1 MHGAHQLLHA
11 RKTVVQFRT
20 NIGESRRLLRLLTLR
35 HHVRHQS
42 VRKHQRHRR
51 TRIKILHVTIHRR
64 ARQGHKADV
73 HIGGL
78 SNIRPANA
86 VTTSRNLAPVSHIK
100 VLQHRRVGA
109 HIQVAGATHRHH
121 EHQNQRAPKRHGG
134 SGQLRDRA
142 LNTQLSQ
149 QQHEHRVQHENAVHE
164 EQRNQPL
171 HVGARAVRVDQTRV
185 FWGVYRGSCG
195 GAFPGAL
202 AANTRPTFEG
212 TRHARNQRHHA
223 QRQGHQHRIVQQR
236 TVRTKQQGCLH
247 QPGERRN
254 RAHPQQHGAVTVAA
268 RGIQV
273 PRNVV
278 AVTSDNANRDHATTQ
293 AVEET
298 NRLLTR
304 RRTTTQQLIAQIP
317 ALRMGNNAHRIATG
331 TQIVQ
336 LTIQTRI
343 NTLQIARLRA
353 GRRLNQLRRNSLHQ
367 RPQLTGTT
375 SQNPAHNTQAE
386 HRRQTRKCT
395 LRSTQRRHKSITERH
410 ERHSRPPATA
420 PRSQTA
426 P

>member
-1 MHGAHQLLHA
+1 M
-11 RKTVVQFRT
+11 
-20 NIGESRRLLRLLTLR
+20 
-35 HHVRHQS
+35 
-42 VRKHQRHRR
+42 
-51 TRIKILHVTIHRR
+51 
-64 ARQGHKADV
+64 
-73 HIGGL
+73 
-78 SNIRPANA
+78 
-86 VTTSRNLAPVSHIK
+86 
-100 VLQHRRVGA
+100 
-109 HIQVAGATHRHH
+109 AGATHRHH

-134 SGQLRDRA
+134 GGQLRDHA

-164 EQRNQPL
+164 KQRNQPL
-171 HVGARAVRVDQTRV
+171 HVGARAVRVDQAHIRR
-185 FWGVYRGSCG
+185 GVYRGSCG
-195 GAFPGAL
+195 GFCGGICGGAFPGTL
-202 AANTRPTFEG
+202 AANTRPTLEG
-212 TRHARNQRHHA
+212 TRHAHNQRHHT

-247 QPGERRN
+247 QPGERRD
-254 RAHPQQHGAVTVAA
+254 RAHPQQHGAVTVTA
-268 RGIQV
+268 RSIQG

-278 AVTSDNANRDHATTQ
+278 AVTSDNANRDHAATQ

-317 ALRMGNNAHRIATG
+317 ALRMSNNTHRIAKG

-343 NTLQIARLRA
+343 NTLQIARVRA

-386 HRRQTRKCT
+386 HRRKSRKRT

-410 ERHSRPPATA
+410 ERHSRQHQPQRHVHK
-420 PRSQTA
+420 PRRRTQQVPDTLTPGRS
-426 P
+426 